1 VTGPPVGPPRVRR
14 RAVGVPA
21 DLVDRLGRHGVATVH
36 EAYHRR
42 GLMTGL
48 TALDPA
54 RDACGPAVTALCHA
68 GDNLMLH
75 AAIAECAPGDML
87 VVATL
92 APSHHG
98 MFGDLLA
105 TLCQA
110 RGVAGLVI
118 DAGVRD
124 TRDIRRAGFP
134 VWSRTVSAAGA
145 TKQAAG
151 WVNTPVVCG
160 GVLVSPGDVAVADA
174 DGVVVVAADEVATV
188 LAAAQARERDEAAIR
203 ARYATGQGKDVSEL
217 LARAGVV
224 IDTSDVGENSVSS
237 QTVA

>member
-1 VTGPPVGPPRVRR
+1 MTRIHA
-14 RAVGVPA
+14 RAASAPAEVVA
-21 DLVDRLGRHGVATVH
+21 DLARFGVATVH
-36 EAYHRR
+36 EAYDRR

-48 TALDPA
+48 TPLDPELT
-54 RDACGPAVTALCHA
+54 ACGPAVTALCHA
-68 GDNLMLH
+68 GDNLMVH
-75 AAIAECAPGDML
+75 AAIDTCTPGDIL

-92 APSHHG
+92 SPSTHG

-110 RGVAGLVI
+110 RGVAALVI

-134 VWSRTVSAAGA
+134 VWSRAISAAGT

-160 GVLVSPGDVAVADA
+160 GVQVTPGDLVLADA
-174 DGVVVVAADEVATV
+174 DGVVVVATSDAAEVA
-188 LAAAQARERDEAAIR
+188 AAAARREEHEGAVR
-203 ARYATGQGKDVSEL
+203 ARYAAGHGKNIDDL
-217 LARAGVV
+217 LRQAGAAGL
-224 IDTSDVGENSVSS
+224 S
-237 QTVA
+237 